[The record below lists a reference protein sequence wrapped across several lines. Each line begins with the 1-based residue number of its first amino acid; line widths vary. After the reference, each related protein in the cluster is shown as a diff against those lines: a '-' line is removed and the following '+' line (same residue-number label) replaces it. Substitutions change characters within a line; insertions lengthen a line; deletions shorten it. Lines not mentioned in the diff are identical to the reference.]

1 MPVFKTANNKVVA
14 DEPEAD
20 DLFVHVVW
28 HGPHEDGRHLVAFEG
43 PLEPISE
50 YQRTIDWAIEMA
62 PFMRFPLYVVP
73 LRAQD
78 AMRTERI
85 KRAVE
90 RLTDQERGALRRMVV
105 ATLAEVMRDC
115 DDPDVRADAYDA
127 LVDMKVVRP

>member
-1 MPVFKTANNKVVA
+1 MA

-28 HGPHEDGRHLVAFEG
+28 HGPHEDGRHLVGFEG

-50 YQRTIDWAIEMA
+50 YQRTIDWAVSMA
-62 PFMRFPLYVVP
+62 PYMRFPLYVIP

-78 AMRTERI
+78 AVKTERME
-85 KRAVE
+85 RAVE
-90 RLTDQERGALRRMVV
+90 RLTDQERGELRQLIV

-115 DDPDVRADAYDA
+115 DDAEVRADAYDV
-127 LVDMKVVRP
+127 LLDMKVVHP

>member
-1 MPVFKTANNKVVA
+1 MPVYKTASNRVIA

-50 YQRTIDWAIEMA
+50 YQGTIAWAVEMA
-62 PFMRFPLYVVP
+62 QYMRFPLYVVP

-78 AMRTERI
+78 AVKTDRM

-90 RLTDQERGALRRMVV
+90 RLTDQERGELRQLVV
-105 ATLAEVMRDC
+105 ARMAEIMRNS
-115 DDPDVRADAYDA
+115 DDFDVRDGAYKV
-127 LVDMKVVRP
+127 LLDMKVVRP